1 MLPHVLVFLQVHHYI
16 ISELLCV
23 CIHYTK
29 SCLYF
34 SFSHTVGFFCEIV

>member
-23 CIHYTK
+23 CIILCMCIMYTR
-29 SCLYF
+29 S
-34 SFSHTVGFFCEIV
+34 